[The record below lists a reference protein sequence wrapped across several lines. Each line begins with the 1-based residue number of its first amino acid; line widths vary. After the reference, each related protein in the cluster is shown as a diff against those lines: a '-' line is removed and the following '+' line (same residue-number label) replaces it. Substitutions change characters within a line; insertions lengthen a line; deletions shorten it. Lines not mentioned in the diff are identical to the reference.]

1 MYQCWQKKI
10 FQRNNFLAHI
20 SLMPPPPP
28 SPHNPGQEWWS
39 PDYSRLPFP
48 PNLRAWDPNCM
59 ISSRGTH
66 STKLHYE
73 YTSHCFKEESKPQK
87 TPIQDTYPMYQ
98 LHHSV
103 IRSVHYQLSSAC
115 MCFCKKPKASFLLDW
130 KSYLES
136 GESTPPVYFPSKRAA
151 ARLEGLVTS
160 FRCTDNGYFCC
171 HIANMMK

>member
-1 MYQCWQKKI
+1 MLTKENISKKQ
-10 FQRNNFLAHI
+10 FPCAHKHDAA
-20 SLMPPPPP
+20 PP

-66 STKLHYE
+66 STKLQYE
-73 YTSHCFKEESKPQK
+73 YSSHCFKEASKPQEDSNTRHIK
-87 TPIQDTYPMYQ
+87 CFNC
-98 LHHSV
+98 SV
-103 IRSVHYQLSSAC
+103 MQSVHYQLWSPC
-115 MCFCKKPKASFLLDW
+115 MCFCKKPKASFLLNW
-130 KSYLES
+130 KPYLES

-151 ARLEGLVTS
+151 ARLEGMVTS
-160 FRCTDNGYFCC
+160 FKCTDNGYFCC

>member
-20 SLMPPPPP
+20 SMMRLPP

-66 STKLHYE
+66 STKLQHE
-73 YTSHCFKEESKPQK
+73 YTSHCFKEASKPDK
-87 TPIQDTYPMYQ
+87 TPIQDISNVSTAPQ
-98 LHHSV
+98 CNA
-103 IRSVHYQLSSAC
+103 IWTLSTMKRPC
-115 MCFCKKPKASFLLDW
+115 MCFCKKPKASFLLNW
-130 KSYLES
+130 KPYLES

-151 ARLEGLVTS
+151 ARLEGMVTS
-160 FRCTDNGYFCC
+160 FKCTDNGYFCC